1 MTYPEVEQITAI
13 LTDAQRIVVLQADNP
28 DADSLGSALALENIL
43 GAMGKAVYL
52 YCSVD
57 MPSYLHYLQGWD
69 RVLNELPKQ
78 FDASIIVDASTVTL
92 FERLQTSGEIHWLA
106 TKPAIVLDHHTTV
119 GNRLDFPGVTLCDAT
134 VSSSG
139 ELIHQLSKQ
148 LGWPL
153 DATTGECL
161 MTAILGDTQ
170 GLSNDLAKPSTYRTM
185 AELVELGVN
194 RPLLEEHRRE
204 YSKMPQDIFRYKA
217 TLITRTEF
225 TSGGRIASVDIPQ
238 ADITE
243 YSPKYNPVPLI
254 HGDMLSTQGVAV
266 AIVFKHYADGRIT
279 GSIRCNNGR
288 AIADKIAQHLG
299 GGGHPY
305 ASGFKVVH
313 GRPFNE
319 VKSECLA
326 FASELLDNL
335 DKELSHETLQHPDRQ
350 N

>member
-1 MTYPEVEQITAI
+1 MTYPEAEQIAAI
-13 LTDAQRIVVLQADNP
+13 LVDAQRIVVLQADNP

-43 GAMGKAVYL
+43 GTMGKAVYL

-78 FDASIIVDASTVTL
+78 FDASIIVDASTITL
-92 FERLQTSGEIHWLA
+92 FERLQTNGGIHWLA
-106 TKPAIVLDHHTTV
+106 TKPAIILDHHATV
-119 GNRLDFPGVTLCDAT
+119 GNKLNLPGVVLCDAA

-139 ELIHQLSKQ
+139 ELVYQLAKQ
-148 LGWPL
+148 LNWPL
-153 DATTGECL
+153 DATTGEYL

-170 GLSNDLAKPSTYRTM
+170 GLSNDLAKPSTYHVM

-204 YSKMPQDIFRYKA
+204 YSKMPEVIFRYKA
-217 TLITRTEF
+217 ALIARTLF
-225 TSGGRIASVDIPQ
+225 ASDGRIASVDIPQ
-238 ADITE
+238 AEITE

-254 HGDMLSTQGVAV
+254 HGDMLGTQNVAV

-279 GSIRCNNGR
+279 GSIRCSNGH
-288 AIADKIAQHLG
+288 AIADKIAEHLG

-305 ASGFKVVH
+305 ASGFKVVN

-326 FASELLDNL
+326 FAAELLDNL
-335 DKELSHETLQHPDRQ
+335 DKEPPHEALQHTDSQ